1 MPATRPGRQAKK
13 AAHTIRGRRWRRGR
27 AVVAISVLVEEIGL
41 QRRTQDAKE
50 TYRGFDAKKK
60 KNMWAIYA
68 QKEKKFQFSFSTERR
83 IRIPRLV

>member
-1 MPATRPGRQAKK
+1 MEEGEGGGR
-13 AAHTIRGRRWRRGR
+13 HLRLGRGDR
-27 AVVAISVLVEEIGL
+27 V

-50 TYRGFDAKKK
+50 TYKGFDAKEK

-68 QKEKKFQFSFSTERR
+68 QKKKKKFQFSFSTERR